1 MYRCNIPRV
10 QTGEYGERQFVRTLD
25 GGGREWAGGYVRGWG
40 GGGGSRGGTNGQ
52 GQYTHYNNTTYG
64 SNLLGRER
72 HYDRESC
79 KKYIL
84 VKQIKANTS

>member
-1 MYRCNIPRV
+1 M
-10 QTGEYGERQFVRTLD
+10 
-25 GGGREWAGGYVRGWG
+25 GGGVCAGLG

-52 GQYTHYNNTTYG
+52 GQDTHYNNTSTYG

-79 KKYIL
+79 KKNIYI
-84 VKQIKANTS
+84 KTNEGKHIKMQKYMHIG